1 MKIGIYYIATGNY
14 KKLFEQFLETVQNFF
29 PNNEKVVKL
38 IWDND
43 YEYKY
48 EQNNVK
54 VETCPKIN
62 HYPWP
67 IIALYKFYHVYCN
80 LDDTCDYICYF
91 NANSTICQ
99 HNKHVFDMNKIN
111 VSYHSF
117 NDSEHLYD
125 PFKHIDINI
134 NSVAYLKNYSYK
146 YVQSGFVFAKYKLFK
161 FMCEQI
167 MNYVNRDV
175 LNGIIAQWHD
185 ESYLNKFCV
194 DYKQLINKD
203 YFFTCYPS
211 AINDKTFILLKR
223 NVDKYEE

>member
-29 PNNEKVVKL
+29 PNDEKVVKL

-67 IIALYKFYHVYCN
+67 IIALYKFYHIYYN

-91 NANSTICQ
+91 NTNSTICQ
-99 HNKHVFDMNKIN
+99 HNKRVFDMNKIN

-117 NDSEHLYD
+117 NDSDHLYD

-134 NSVAYLKNYSYK
+134 NSVAYLKIYSYK
-146 YVQSGFVFAKYKLFK
+146 YVQSGFVFAKYTLFK

-185 ESYLNKFCV
+185 ESYLNKFCA

-203 YFFTCYPS
+203 YFLTCYPS